1 MFRHTLA
8 LCLVALFAAACGGA
22 DGAVGPSSI
31 TSIAISNP
39 PGPLSAIGESVPLTA
54 TGRDDR
60 GRASTSLAFS
70 WASSNPAVAI
80 VSGGTVT
87 AVGNGTTTI
96 SATVGAV
103 SGSAQ
108 VTVAQRVTQLTVS
121 FARDTIFT
129 FGDTARAAV
138 QARDSRGNP
147 APNATPVWTSSN
159 PATIAVD
166 ATGVMTAIANGTAT
180 IRASVD
186 GTQAERA
193 MQVRQRAARLVIT
206 RQPEGAR
213 AGLPIAVQP
222 SAEMQDARGNRVT
235 TDNTTVVSASIITG
249 GGVIAGGGA
258 VTAAAGVV
266 NFTVLSAGGTVGSKV
281 LQFSAPSVASANTVA
296 FQLDAGLPSQVVV
309 VSGNNQTAPA
319 ATVTPLG
326 LTAGVRDSY
335 GNGVPSSPLAF
346 SVLQGGG
353 AAVAPPGVTDGNG
366 NATAIMT
373 VSRFAGVATVRAVSS
388 AAPQGAALFTVTA
401 TPNGTIRG
409 TVSAPTP
416 PPGIMA
422 ATGDASGRT
431 ALAGAQMTGAK
442 RRVLA
447 GFPTS
452 LPRVPMSGAKAASVP
467 RSPSDAV
474 PLSSAGANATPD
486 DAIPGELLVTYRGDR
501 IGAPDVGARAFRQA
515 SVVAAVSSAIRSA
528 ATSGAARDVVSLL
541 AVSPAILTALV
552 RVEDGVSDAAAIAV
566 LRADPRVLAVE
577 RNLVMRS
584 HLVERTALQ
593 SYLVTAGVLR
603 TRPEQGLDAFV
614 SFRFASANSASS
626 TNYPGGGA
634 YPGNALYIYQSWH
647 YNMVSLPRAWELTQG
662 SPSVLVAVV
671 DDGIRFDHPSMNGVL
686 TNDGYDFVPV
696 GSVAVCGGGAV
707 PTNGDGDGPDPDPT
721 QPFNRPLLNGNC
733 VGALKTDGNHGL
745 HVAGTIGAA
754 RSSAYGLVGTNWQAR
769 IRPVRVLGT
778 HGSGSNYTIMQG
790 ILYAAGLPADNGL
803 GGTVTAP
810 GGPARIINLSLGGSG
825 FSTAMATA
833 VRQAT
838 DNGSLLIA
846 SAGNE
851 NSSVPNY
858 PASYP
863 EVMSISAIGPN
874 MQRASYSSFGAF
886 VDITAPGGEA
896 SAQATT
902 SGVYS
907 STWNYVTNSP
917 SWDGWNGTSM
927 STPHVSGIAALVLAR
942 EPGLSPTQLRA
953 RLTNFAI
960 DLGIV
965 GPDTF
970 FGAGLL
976 DARNALTASMAP
988 PRRLLARVVSAA
1000 TGLIIRTVVA
1010 TGVRG
1015 DFEVG
1020 ALADGPYWIFAGND
1034 DSNDGLTGL
1043 PMRSWGAFGGAAVPM
1058 SVIVNGADIYPAVFS
1073 IGRAS
1078 EIEPNDIPQQAD
1090 ELLVD
1095 GYMLGSIAFA
1105 QDEDF
1110 YRLRIPQAGT
1120 YAIRVTGQ
1128 VAACGFALEADPILS
1143 VYSGSGTLLGSIDD
1157 VDLPNKNY
1165 CSALTLN
1172 LLPGD
1177 YLVRVTGFSG
1187 GRYAVS
1193 TRRQ

>member
-1 MFRHTLA
+1 MFRRTLA
-8 LCLVALFAAACGGA
+8 LCVIALLTAACGGA
-22 DGAVGPSSI
+22 DGPVGPSNI

-39 PGPLSAIGESVPLTA
+39 APLSSIGESVALTA

-60 GRASTSLAFS
+60 GRTSTSLAFS
-70 WASSNPAVAI
+70 WASSDPAVAI

-108 VTVAQRVTQLTVS
+108 LTVSQRVTQLTVS

-129 FGDTARAAV
+129 FGDTASASV
-138 QARDSRGNP
+138 QARDARGNP
-147 APNATPVWTSSN
+147 APSAAPAWTSSN
-159 PATIAVD
+159 PAIVVVD
-166 ATGVMTAIANGTAT
+166 ANGVMTGIADGAAT

-186 GTQAERA
+186 GAQAERA
-193 MQVRQRAARLVIT
+193 MQVRQRAARLVVL

-213 AGLPIAVQP
+213 AGLPIAIQP
-222 SAEMQDARGNRVT
+222 SAEVQDARGNRVF
-235 TDNTTVVSASIITG
+235 TDNTTVVTASIVTG

-258 VTAAAGVV
+258 VAASAGVV
-266 NFTVLSAGGTVGSKV
+266 TFTALSAGGTVGSKV

-296 FQLDAGLPSQVVV
+296 FQLEAGLPAQVVV
-309 VSGNNQTAPA
+309 VSGDNQSAPA

-353 AAVAPPGVTDGNG
+353 TAVAPPGVSDGNG

-373 VSRFAGVATVRAVSS
+373 VSRFAGVATVKAVSS
-388 AAPQGAALFTVTA
+388 VAPQGAAFFTVTA

-409 TVSAPTP
+409 TVSAPTLP
-416 PPGIMA
+416 SAIMA
-422 ATGDASGRT
+422 ANGDASGRT
-431 ALAGAQMTGAK
+431 TLSGAQASGAK

-447 GFPTS
+447 GFPAS
-452 LPRVPMSGAKAASVP
+452 LPRVAVSGEKAGRVQRATGNA
-467 RSPSDAV
+467 AV
-474 PLSSAGANATPD
+474 LTNAGVNVTPD
-486 DAIPGELLVTYRGDR
+486 DAIPGELLITYRADR
-501 IGAPDVGARAFRQA
+501 LGAPNVGARALRQA

-528 ATSGAARDVVSLL
+528 ATSSATRAVVSLL
-541 AVSPAILTALV
+541 GVSPATLTARV
-552 RVEDGVSDAAAIAV
+552 RVDDGVSDAVAIAA

-577 RNLVMRS
+577 RNFVMRS

-593 SYLVTAGVLR
+593 TYLANAGVLR
-603 TRPEQGLDAFV
+603 TRPQQDPDALTA
-614 SFRFASANSASS
+614 FRFAGTNGP
-626 TNYPGGGA
+626 NYPGGGA
-634 YPGNALYIYQSWH
+634 FPGNALYSYQSWH

-662 SPSVLVAVV
+662 SPTVLVAVV
-671 DDGIRFDHPSMNGVL
+671 DDGIRFDHPAMNGVL
-686 TNDGYDFVPV
+686 TNDGYDFVPL
-696 GSVAVCGGGAV
+696 GSVDVCGGGAV

-721 QPFNRPLLNGNC
+721 QPFNRPLQTGDC

-754 RSSAYGLVGTNWQAR
+754 RASGYGLVGVNWQTR

-778 HGSGSNYTIMQG
+778 HGSGSNYTITQG

-863 EVMSISAIGPN
+863 EVMSISAVGPN
-874 MQRASYSSFGAF
+874 MQRASYSSYGAF
-886 VDITAPGGEA
+886 VDITAPGGDV
-896 SAQATT
+896 SAQAPT

-917 SWDGWNGTSM
+917 SWDGWDGTSM
-927 STPHVSGIAALVLAR
+927 AAPHVSGIAALVLAR
-942 EPGLSPTQLRA
+942 EPGLSSAQLRA
-953 RLTNFAI
+953 RLTNYAI

-970 FGAGLL
+970 YGAGLL
-976 DARNALTASMAP
+976 DARNAITASMAP

-1000 TGLIIRTVVA
+1000 TGQVIRTVVT
-1010 TGVRG
+1010 TGPRG
-1015 DFEVG
+1015 NFEVG
-1020 ALADGPYWIFAGND
+1020 GLADGPYWIFAGSD

-1043 PMRSWGAFGGAAVPM
+1043 PMRSWGALGGAAVPI
-1058 SVIVNGADIYPAVFS
+1058 SVIVDGADIYPAVFS

-1090 ELLVD
+1090 ELVVD
-1095 GYMLGSIAFA
+1095 GYMLGTIAFA

-1120 YAIRVTGQ
+1120 YAIRVTGR

-1143 VYSGSGTLLGSIDD
+1143 VYSGAGTLLGSIDD
-1157 VDLPNKNY
+1157 VDLPNKDY
-1165 CSALTLN
+1165 CAALSLN
-1172 LLPGD
+1172 LSPGD
-1177 YLVRVTGFSG
+1177 YLVRVTGYST